1 MTSAPPVDAGP
12 GGVPLAALTLAV
24 GAVFALIF
32 IIVHV
37 FGKQFAKD
45 EDAAISDGAGS
56 AMTMSLFFFAGLLE
70 AVAVKSFAYRLRET
84 RF

>member
-24 GAVFALIF
+24 GAVFALVF

-56 AMTMSLFFFAGLLE
+56 AMLLSFLFFVF
-70 AVAVKSFAYRLRET
+70 FLRVCS
-84 RF
+84 RP